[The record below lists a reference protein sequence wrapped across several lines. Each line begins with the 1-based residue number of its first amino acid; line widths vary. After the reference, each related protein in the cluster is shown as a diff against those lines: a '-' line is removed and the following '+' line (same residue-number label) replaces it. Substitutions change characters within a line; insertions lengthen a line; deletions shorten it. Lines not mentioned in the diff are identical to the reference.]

1 MTKKIISKKVPLSY
15 GLYDILDSRS
25 PDEAIDIINS
35 IKEVYKGRDVRFV
48 VQGDMYDDG
57 LDLYLFEYRLET
69 DEEYEARLEKERI
82 SRDSARERN
91 RAEYERLK
99 KLFED

>member
-1 MTKKIISKKVPLSY
+1 MISKKVPLSY
-15 GLYDILDSRS
+15 GLYDIFDGNS

-35 IKEVYKGRDVRFV
+35 IKEVYKERQVRFE
-48 VQGDMYDDG
+48 VQGDMFSDE
-57 LDLYLFEYRLET
+57 LNLYLYEYRLET
-69 DEEYEARLEKERI
+69 DAEYEARLEQERI